1 MKRKWGYD
9 DVMDYAKKERDSVPS
24 VPWIKFNQEFLDA
37 EKDVDW
43 ADVSS
48 ASNQQLQKLLTIYGG
63 GKAILEHVVATLR
76 AKVGAI
82 SAIFDEE
89 YNAAFAK
96 FMSAYD
102 GKKPTRDEAR
112 GLIMSS
118 HEHLKDLFKKKVELE
133 TSFRYEEGR
142 MNPFSQC
149 YNTLSRIVSL
159 RTDKN
164 L

>member
-76 AKVGAI
+76 AKVGAV

-89 YNAAFAK
+89 YNAMHNPPTTLEQKYYRDIFNEK
-96 FMSAYD
+96 FPGHSNVIPYFWMPKFVEATDASARTLNVY
-102 GKKPTRDEAR
+102 KTKQKTP
-112 GLIMSS
+112 
-118 HEHLKDLFKKKVELE
+118 
-133 TSFRYEEGR
+133 FR
-142 MNPFSQC
+142 
-149 YNTLSRIVSL
+149 
-159 RTDKN
+159 K
-164 L
+164 

>member
-63 GKAILEHVVATLR
+63 VKL
-76 AKVGAI
+76 
-82 SAIFDEE
+82 
-89 YNAAFAK
+89 Y
-96 FMSAYD
+96 
-102 GKKPTRDEAR
+102 
-112 GLIMSS
+112 
-118 HEHLKDLFKKKVELE
+118 
-133 TSFRYEEGR
+133 
-142 MNPFSQC
+142 
-149 YNTLSRIVSL
+149 
-159 RTDKN
+159 
-164 L
+164 